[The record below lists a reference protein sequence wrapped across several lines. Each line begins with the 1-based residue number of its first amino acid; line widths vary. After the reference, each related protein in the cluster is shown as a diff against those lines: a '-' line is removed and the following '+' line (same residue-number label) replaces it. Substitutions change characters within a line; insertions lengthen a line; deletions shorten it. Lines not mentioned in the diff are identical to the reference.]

1 MTPEH
6 KNYIKKKKKE
16 KLKIFIG
23 QITIFILFIFIWQI
37 LVNLKIINSFI
48 LSSPKNIIKTIIN
61 LYEKKMLLNHIYIT
75 LIETFISFV
84 ISMIISILLASILW
98 YYPKLAKIIDPY
110 LTIINS
116 LPKVALGPIILIW
129 FGTNIKSVI
138 IMAILISSIVL
149 TINIYNGF
157 NNIDNSKIKLIQ
169 SMTPNKWKLYK
180 YLIFPSNIGTII
192 SNLKICISMSLIGII
207 MGEFLVSKKGIGYL
221 ILYGS
226 QVFNLDLVMT
236 GIIILCILATSLYY
250 IIYYIEKK
258 YNKKSGK

>member
-1 MTPEH
+1 MTTNH
-6 KNYIKKKKKE
+6 NLYIKNKKKE
-16 KLKIFIG
+16 KRKIIIG
-23 QITIFILFIFIWQI
+23 QISIFIILILTWQI
-37 LVNLKIINSFI
+37 LTNLKIIDSFI
-48 LSSPKNIIKTIIN
+48 LSSPMKIIN
-61 LYEKKMLLNHIYIT
+61 TIVRLYKDKMLFNHIYIT
-75 LIETFISFV
+75 LIETFISFI
-84 ISMIISILLASILW
+84 ISMIISISLASILW
-98 YYPKLAKIIDPY
+98 YFPKLAKIVDPY

-157 NNIDNSKIKLIQ
+157 NHIDKNKIKLVN
-169 SMTPNKWKLYK
+169 SFTNNRWYLFK
-180 YLIFPSNIGTII
+180 YLIFPANISTII